1 MSLKH
6 PSLSLSCKCIS
17 LFLKYLVTVTF
28 GWVCSLLSISLPP
41 FLSLSLLGLLP
52 FSDSSYAV
60 MRMNNNQRFMEE
72 FSTIPDHPKEVANLE
87 RNLVKNRYD
96 NILLYDHT
104 RVKLSTVKWQEGSDS
119 DYINASF
126 LDVSIVHVHAVHIN
140 HA

>member
-1 MSLKH
+1 
-6 PSLSLSCKCIS
+6 
-17 LFLKYLVTVTF
+17 
-28 GWVCSLLSISLPP
+28 
-41 FLSLSLLGLLP
+41 
-52 FSDSSYAV
+52 
-60 MRMNNNQRFMEE
+60 MEE